1 MIVSV
6 LGIIDIIAGIMLALG
21 GLSYFHGNGLVL
33 TFAVILVIKGV
44 WSWLTNLAMPDKGLK
59 IDPMGILDI
68 ISALMLFLVYSGF
81 FQFFFTYFGIIL
93 IIKGIYSF
101 VVGVVK

>member
-6 LGIIDIIAGIMLALG
+6 LGIIDIIAGVMLSVG

-33 TFAVILVIKGV
+33 TFAAIMLIKGV
-44 WSWLTNLAMPDKGLK
+44 WSWLTNLAMPTGIK

-68 ISALMLFLVYSGF
+68 ISALLLFLVFSGF
-81 FQFFFTYFGIIL
+81 FLYFFAYLGIIL

-101 VVGVVK
+101 VVGVIK